1 MCELVGASALRVQFG
16 SMVLWTCGAGVQMDT
31 GLTCFPA
38 YILEWI
44 LKLTLEVIL
53 EWNRGCCGYGIQMDT
68 GLTSHA
74 RMDSGIDSRIDSGM
88 EYVMLRLWTPD
99 GYRIGIAFQLVFWN

>member
-53 EWNRGCCGYGIQMDT
+53 EWNM
-68 GLTSHA
+68 
-74 RMDSGIDSRIDSGM
+74 
-88 EYVMLRLWTPD
+88 
-99 GYRIGIAFQLVFWN
+99 

>member
-16 SMVLWTCGAGVQMDT
+16 SMVLWTCGAGV
-31 GLTCFPA
+31 
-38 YILEWI
+38 
-44 LKLTLEVIL
+44 
-53 EWNRGCCGYGIQMDT
+53 QMDT